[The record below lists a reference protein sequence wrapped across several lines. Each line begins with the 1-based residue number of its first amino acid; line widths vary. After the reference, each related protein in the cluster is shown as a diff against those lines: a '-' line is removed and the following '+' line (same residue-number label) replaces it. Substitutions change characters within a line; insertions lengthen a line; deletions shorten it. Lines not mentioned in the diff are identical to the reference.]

1 MALAV
6 EVAEL
11 EKRFGDFVAVNR
23 VSFAVEDGEVFGFL
37 GPNGSGKST
46 TIRMLCGLLLPSH
59 GSGTVAGLD
68 ITRQAETIRAQI
80 GYMPQFFSL
89 YTDLT
94 VGENLRFY
102 AGLYSVPAARA
113 RERIEQVTQ
122 RLELTDMM
130 DRLAGTLATG
140 WRQRLALASSV
151 LHEPP
156 ILFLDEPT
164 SGVDPITRRLFWE
177 FIDDLA
183 EDGATIFVTTHVMD
197 EAEHCTRL
205 AMMHYGDLIAQGTP
219 EQMRRDHLQSIVEVR
234 AEPLWDA
241 VEALVAA
248 EDVGEVALFGDAL
261 HAECRPDIDDPAGAV
276 RRVLEGANVAV
287 ESATGVEPTMEDV
300 FVSLARSYDRPD
312 EVGRDAP

>member
-1 MALAV
+1 MPFAV
-6 EVAEL
+6 EVSDL
-11 EKRFGDFVAVNR
+11 EKRFGKFVAVNG
-23 VSFAVEDGEVFGFL
+23 VSFAVEEGEVFGFL

-46 TIRMLCGLLLPSH
+46 TIRMLCGLLLPSR

-68 ITRQAETIRAQI
+68 ITRQAELIRTQI
-80 GYMPQFFSL
+80 GYMPQLFSL

-102 AGLYSVPAARA
+102 AGLYSVPTARA
-113 RERIEQVTQ
+113 RERIEQVTG
-122 RLELTDMM
+122 RLELTGMM
-130 DRLAGTLATG
+130 DRLAGTLSTG

-151 LHEPP
+151 LHQPP

-164 SGVDPITRRLFWE
+164 SGVDPVTRRLFWE

-205 AMMHYGDLIAQGTP
+205 AMMHYGNLIAQGTP
-219 EQMRRDHLQSIVEVR
+219 EQMRREYVGSIVEVR

-241 VEALVAA
+241 VEALIAA
-248 EDVGEVALFGDAL
+248 DDVGEVALFGDAL
-261 HAECRPDIDDPAGAV
+261 HAECTPEVTDP
-276 RRVLEGANVAV
+276 EGAIRQVLQSAGIAV
-287 ESATGVEPTMEDV
+287 GSATGVEPTMEDV
-300 FVSLARSYDRPD
+300 FVSLARSHERPD
-312 EVGRDAP
+312 EVGRDST